1 MSLQD
6 VLAVLAAFLAVAGVI
21 FALGKQVQ
29 TLEVIHNDI
38 NQLGRKLDL
47 LTERTD
53 HRLDN
58 LAMFYVRVDQ
68 RVANL
73 ERQVFGDRM
82 TELLRSG
89 SGFVGGEDDTIP
101 L

>member
-6 VLAVLAAFLAVAGVI
+6 VLAVFAAFLAVAGVI
-21 FALGKQVQ
+21 FTLGKQVQ
-29 TLEVIHNDI
+29 TLQVIHDDI
-38 NQLGRKLDL
+38 NQIGKKLDL
-47 LTERTD
+47 LADRTD
-53 HRLDN
+53 RRLDD
-58 LAMFYVRVDQ
+58 LAFLYVRVDQ

-82 TELLRSG
+82 IEIFRSG
-89 SGFVGGEDDTIP
+89 TMFSNPDDDTVP